1 MAQPD
6 RDEPVALETQASTAG
21 TPFRPIWEVFEEIS
35 RSVPE
40 EELRKLPEDGA
51 EQRDHYI
58 YGTTKR
64 ALGGQFFPST

>member
-6 RDEPVALETQASTAG
+6 RDEAVALEAQASA
-21 TPFRPIWEVFEEIS
+21 PDAAFRPIWEVFEEIS

-51 EQRDHYI
+51 EQHDHYI
-58 YGTTKR
+58 YGTPKR
-64 ALGGQFFPST
+64 ALGG